1 MLEKCHNGETIAV
14 IAKKNGTPPIIA
26 VKITEHCLFDEENGE
41 PTLVVETNG
50 APALVVKTGL
60 CQLLQKNRST
70 GPKTDT
76 PPKNNLI
83 SITALE
89 WISLSLYVIKMIVRL
104 FVLVGFVE
112 SVTTNTFSH
121 LYTKIC

>member
-1 MLEKCHNGETIAV
+1 MIAV
-14 IAKKNGTPPIIA
+14 IAKKSGTPPIIA
-26 VKITEHCLFDEENGE
+26 VKITEHCLCCEENGA
-41 PTLVVETNG
+41 PTRVAEKNG
-50 APALVVKTGL
+50 ALAFVVKTEL
-60 CQLLQKNRST
+60 CQLLQKKSEYR
-70 GPKTDT
+70 PKTDT